1 MLGAKA
7 QQIEPQDPH
16 YETYED
22 ARGKKRQRKRA
33 MPTGL
38 TKRDE
43 KVLVSPTFLDNLRY
57 RMLMEARCTASCSK
71 ASTLSRQRIQVRSA
85 FLSSTRQVVRF

>member
-38 TKRDE
+38 SKRDE
-43 KVLVSPTFLDNLRY
+43 KVLVSRLANPHSLKDRVDESTCVHSVPSEEEHIISTKDSGSSRLFALFTF
-57 RMLMEARCTASCSK
+57 
-71 ASTLSRQRIQVRSA
+71 SR
-85 FLSSTRQVVRF
+85 